1 MTTKKIT
8 VNANNII
15 EGKKFYHPTFTL
27 TTGSVYASKDLV
39 PTVEWNTFTEPF
51 VKLFVCEYC
60 DTFTNIP
67 GNCKNCGAPVVI
79 YREKKKNA

>member
-39 PTVEWNTFTEPF
+39 PTVD
-51 VKLFVCEYC
+51 C